1 MRGTLW
7 RLQPQKDKLHGMVAT
22 KTLSK
27 RPSKPASKKAA
38 AKFAAAKPAVR
49 AAARKAVVLGQ
60 LKASN
65 GKVYQVLAPATGPRH
80 LSTEDVQRAVEL
92 MVSAR

>member
-1 MRGTLW
+1 M
-7 RLQPQKDKLHGMVAT
+7 
-22 KTLSK
+22 
-27 RPSKPASKKAA
+27 
-38 AKFAAAKPAVR
+38 R

>member
-1 MRGTLW
+1 MGAIKT
-7 RLQPQKDKLHGMVAT
+7 PS

-27 RPSKPASKKAA
+27 PAQKKVAT
-38 AKFAAAKPAVR
+38 KFAAAKPAVR
-49 AAARKAVVLGQ
+49 VAARKAVVLGQ

>member
-1 MRGTLW
+1 MG
-7 RLQPQKDKLHGMVAT
+7 AT

-27 RPSKPASKKAA
+27 TPNKPAPKKAA
-38 AKFAAAKPAVR
+38 TKFAVAKPTVR

-65 GKVYQVLAPATGPRH
+65 GKVYQVLAPATEPRH
-80 LSTEDVQRAVEL
+80 LSIEDVQRAVEF

>member
-1 MRGTLW
+1 MPW
-7 RLQPQKDKLHGMVAT
+7 RLQLQTDKLHGMGAT
-22 KTLSK
+22 KTPNKTLI
-27 RPSKPASKKAA
+27 KPAPKTAA
-38 AKFAAAKPAVR
+38 AKFAAAKP
-49 AAARKAVVLGQ
+49 AARKAVVLGQ

-80 LSTEDVQRAVEL
+80 LSTEDVQRAVEF

>member
-1 MRGTLW
+1 MGAIKT
-7 RLQPQKDKLHGMVAT
+7 PS

-27 RPSKPASKKAA
+27 PAPKKAA
-38 AKFAAAKPAVR
+38 TKLAAAKPIARV
-49 AAARKAVVLGQ
+49 AARKAVVLGQ

-80 LSTEDVQRAVEL
+80 LSTEDVQRAVEF

>member
-1 MRGTLW
+1 MG
-7 RLQPQKDKLHGMVAT
+7 AT

-27 RPSKPASKKAA
+27 TPNKPAPKKAA
-38 AKFAAAKPAVR
+38 TKFVAAKPALR